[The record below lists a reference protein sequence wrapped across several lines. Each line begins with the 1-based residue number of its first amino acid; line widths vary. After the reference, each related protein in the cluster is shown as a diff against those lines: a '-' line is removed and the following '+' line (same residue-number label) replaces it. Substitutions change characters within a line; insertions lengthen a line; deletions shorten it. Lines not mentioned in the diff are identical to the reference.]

1 MIMEAFRKK
10 RAMHAL
16 LDALE
21 AADGYPVE
29 VGVLRS
35 YVSDLVKPP
44 LRDDEWET
52 MTGDALKN
60 DLMAKVPN
68 KLDGELVQYT
78 ITERGQA
85 VKRN

>member
-1 MIMEAFRKK
+1 MEVFRKK

-16 LDALE
+16 LEALD

-29 VGVLRS
+29 DGVLRS

-44 LRDDEWET
+44 LKDSEWNG

-60 DLMAKVPN
+60 DLIAKVPN
-68 KLDGELVQYT
+68 KLDGDLIQYT